1 MRIEGTY
8 TLPAT
13 IDRVFAALLDP
24 SLLQRIIPGCERLVQ
39 LGPAAQGGVT
49 FEARVQSPHGPAAV
63 TLKTTAI
70 RRPDH
75 LQVEIWGRAPDAPV
89 AGQISVD
96 LVEQGTHTVGAYV
109 FTLATPATNAASQE
123 VIAAVIVDLCERLG
137 NLLYAQ
143 RMEKEA
149 LIEPGRAPAQGEA
162 SPALRPLPTRYQTPR
177 GQIVALTSRQPRDA
191 LTGGIARQ
199 WAQRA
204 LWMGTGVLLGIAVIS
219 IGIGVARWLDGHED

>member
-39 LGPAAQGGVT
+39 LGPASSDGDVT
-49 FEARVQSPHGPAAV
+49 FEARVRSPHGPAAL
-63 TLKTTAI
+63 TLKTTGI

-75 LQVEIWGRAPDAPV
+75 LQVEMWGRAPDAPI

-109 FTLATPATNAASQE
+109 LSLGMPAAGATSQE
-123 VIAAVIVDLCERLG
+123 VIAALCERLAD
-137 NLLYAQ
+137 LLYTQ

-149 LIEPGRAPAQGEA
+149 LIELEIAPARRQT
-162 SPALRPLPTRYQTPR
+162 SPAVRPLPTLFQTPR
-177 GQIVALTSRQPRDA
+177 GQIVALPSRQPRRA
-191 LTGGIARQ
+191 LPAGIARQ

-204 LWMGTGVLLGIAVIS
+204 LWMGTGMLLGITVIS
-219 IGIGVARWLDGHED
+219 IGIGVARWLDDHGD

>member
-24 SLLQRIIPGCERLVQ
+24 TLLQRIIPGCERLVQ
-39 LGPAAQGGVT
+39 LGPASQAGVI
-49 FEARVQSPHGPAAV
+49 FEARVQGLHGPAAL
-63 TLKTTAI
+63 TLKTTGI

-75 LQVEIWGRAPDAPV
+75 LQLEMWGRAPDSPI

-109 FTLATPATNAASQE
+109 LTLATPAAGVASQE
-123 VIAAVIVDLCERLG
+123 VIAALCERLAD
-137 NLLYAQ
+137 LLYTQ

-149 LIEPGRAPAQGEA
+149 LNELERAPAREQVFPEVEA
-162 SPALRPLPTRYQTPR
+162 LPTRFQTPR
-177 GQIVALTSRQPRDA
+177 GQIVALPSWQPRRTLPA
-191 LTGGIARQ
+191 GLSRQ

-204 LWMGTGVLLGIAVIS
+204 LWMGTGMLLGITVIT
-219 IGIGVARWLDGHED
+219 IGIGVARWLDDHGG

>member
-8 TLPAT
+8 TLPTT

-24 SLLQRIIPGCERLVQ
+24 SLLQCVIPGCERLVQ
-39 LGPAAQGGVT
+39 LGPASQGSVT
-49 FEARVQSPHGPAAV
+49 FEARVQSPHGPAAL

-75 LQVEIWGRAPDAPV
+75 LQVEMWGRAPDAPV
-89 AGQISVD
+89 AGQISLD

-109 FTLATPATNAASQE
+109 LTLGTPAAGAATQE
-123 VIAAVIVDLCERLG
+123 VIAEFIAALCERLG
-137 NLLYAQ
+137 DLLYTQ

-149 LIEPGRAPAQGEA
+149 LIGLDRAAVQGEA
-162 SPALRPLPTRYQTPR
+162 SSAASPLPTRFQTPR
-177 GQIVALTSRQPRDA
+177 GQIVALPSRQPGEVLPADA
-191 LTGGIARQ
+191 ARQ

-204 LWMGTGVLLGIAVIS
+204 LWMGTGMLLGITVIS
-219 IGIGVARWLDGHED
+219 IGIGVARWLDDRGD